1 MKTISGSTSSKSRQ
15 ESSDDD
21 DGGGGGGPAFMPE
34 SDDDD
39 PDSSGVFA
47 PNTFGIE
54 TKNKEDWCDMSDPFE
69 NPFCPTPNP
78 VRRF

>member
-1 MKTISGSTSSKSRQ
+1 
-15 ESSDDD
+15 
-21 DGGGGGGPAFMPE
+21 MPG

-39 PDSSGVFA
+39 PDSSGVY
-47 PNTFGIE
+47 PPDDFGIE

-78 VRRF
+78 MFNVLIKMVIPGKFSLFHSCLRMVCT